1 MRRMPGL
8 YERALSIRPLVAVGQ
23 LAVTGERIPR
33 RHRLLAT
40 EIARCPHDFVLDLG
54 CGSAPLLRYL
64 RPARYVGVDAHE
76 PSLAVAR
83 RRRAYAGSEF
93 VLADLM
99 QAPLAE
105 WRGADVAVIS
115 SVTHH
120 LDDDAVV
127 ALAERVR
134 DDVAPRRLLLQDAE
148 ATGPLG
154 PLVTALDDG
163 DDLRSPKQLIALL
176 SSRFSI
182 STLWTYKNPLRSFHQ
197 FLLELAPRES
207 TLRSAR

>member
-1 MRRMPGL
+1 MTGL
-8 YERALSIRPLVAVGQ
+8 YQRALSVRPLVAVGQ
-23 LAVTGERIPR
+23 FAVTGERIPR
-33 RHRLLAT
+33 RHRLLAA
-40 EIARCPHDFVLDLG
+40 EVARGPHDFVLDLG

-83 RRRAYAGSEF
+83 RRRAYEGSEF
-93 VLADLM
+93 VLTDLM
-99 QAPLAE
+99 LAPLPD

-127 ALAERVR
+127 ALTERLR
-134 DDVAPRRLLLQDAE
+134 DEVAPRRLLLQDAE

-163 DDLRSPKQLIALL
+163 DHLRPRTDLVTLL
-176 SSRFSI
+176 SSRFSV
-182 STLWTYKNPLRSFHQ
+182 STLWTYENPLRSFHQ
-197 FLLELAPRES
+197 FLLELAPR
-207 TLRSAR
+207 